1 MARYECFSR
10 STTAGDRLLPI
21 ARQALE
27 GQGFK
32 ILSELGDSMR
42 LVDGRPARR
51 LRDRVVVV
59 LDERRQADGHELLC
73 VVSNEAIPG
82 SGDGRCRD
90 SFNNLVALFRGLPG
104 VEVEWSEAVA

>member
-1 MARYECFSR
+1 MARYECFTR
-10 STTAGDRLLPI
+10 STGAADRLLPI

-32 ILSELGDSMR
+32 ILFELGDSMR

-51 LRDRVVVV
+51 LRERVVVV
-59 LDERRQADGHELLC
+59 LDERRQADGHELQC

-82 SGDGRCRD
+82 SGSNRCLD
-90 SFNNLVALFRGLPG
+90 SFNNLVTLFRNLPG